1 MNKSP
6 HFSQQIQ
13 PKQSGLKL
21 RKYVPIHQ
29 KTDLITEVK
38 VYLKIIITGF
48 HARETPTN
56 KAAVSGNSQ
65 IREFHKPI
73 NFYF

>member
-38 VYLKIIITGF
+38 VYLKIILLGSMLERPPLIKQQYL
-48 HARETPTN
+48 EIVKLESSTN
-56 KAAVSGNSQ
+56 Q
-65 IREFHKPI
+65 
-73 NFYF
+73 

>member
-38 VYLKIIITGF
+38 VYLKIILLGSMLERPPLIKQQYL
-48 HARETPTN
+48 EIV
-56 KAAVSGNSQ
+56 KLESS
-65 IREFHKPI
+65 I
-73 NFYF
+73 NQ

>member
-1 MNKSP
+1 MNKPSFQSADTTKAARPEVEKICTYSP
-6 HFSQQIQ
+6 KNWPHHRS
-13 PKQSGLKL
+13 KGLS
-21 RKYVPIHQ
+21 
-29 KTDLITEVK
+29 ENN
-38 VYLKIIITGF
+38 ITGF